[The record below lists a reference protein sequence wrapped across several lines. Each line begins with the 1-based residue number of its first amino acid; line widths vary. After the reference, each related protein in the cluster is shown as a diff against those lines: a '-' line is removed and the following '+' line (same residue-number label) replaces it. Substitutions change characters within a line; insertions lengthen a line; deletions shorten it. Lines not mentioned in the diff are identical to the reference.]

1 MGAVPI
7 KGGGKRALGLLLIAS
22 LLILPGCWDRK
33 ELNEIALIRAI
44 GIDRAEDGQIEVSL
58 LQAIPQRAEDAG
70 GGEKTGGT
78 QRVLT
83 ARSINIPEAKE
94 KLQQMLGREIFTGH
108 QEVVVFG
115 ERFARAGIGE
125 ALDYM
130 ARQPQV
136 RLDAV
141 VFVCDGS
148 PKEIF
153 TTIPLAEITASESLY
168 KLARVEGYTEIS
180 VMRVLREVT
189 GDGKSTVIPVVK
201 KTGQKSLSLDG
212 LALFRGE
219 RMVDHLDR
227 KSKEALMWIRN
238 EYTTGT
244 VNARIRGEKG
254 YVAMKVNRTK
264 TELIPKLKGKKP
276 RMIIRMTSENVL
288 SYNGTGMNLYYPS
301 NMDRIARA
309 MESELQKRLRNTVER
324 VRRDRADAF
333 GFAELFHREYPEK
346 WARMKK
352 DWNERLFPQ
361 MDVDIEVRVKLRWP
375 GMTDK

>member
-1 MGAVPI
+1 MGAGQL
-7 KGGGKRALGLLLIAS
+7 KGGGIRALGLLLIAS

-44 GIDRAEDGQIEVSL
+44 GIDRTEDGQIEVAL

-83 ARSINIPEAKE
+83 ARSINIPEAKA
-94 KLQQMLGREIFTGH
+94 KLQQVLGREIFTGD

-115 ERFARAGIGE
+115 KGIARSGIGE
-125 ALDYM
+125 ALDFI

-148 PKEIF
+148 PQEIF

-180 VMRVLREVT
+180 VMRVLRELT
-189 GDGKSTVIPVVK
+189 GDAKSTVIPVVK
-201 KTGQKSLSLDG
+201 KLGDKSLSLDG
-212 LALFRGE
+212 MAIFRGE
-219 RMVDHLDR
+219 RMVEHLDR

-244 VNARIRGEKG
+244 VNARIEGEKG
-254 YVAMKVNRTK
+254 YVAMNVNRTK
-264 TELIPKLKGKKP
+264 TEMIPKLDGKKP
-276 RMIIRMTSENVL
+276 RMIIRLTSENVL
-288 SYNGTGMNLYYPS
+288 SYNGTDLNLFYPS
-301 NMDRIARA
+301 NMDRITRV
-309 MESELQKRLRNTVER
+309 MEKELEKRLRNTVKR
-324 VRRDRADAF
+324 AQNVRADAF
-333 GFAELFHREYPEK
+333 GFAEIFHREYPEK
-346 WARMKK
+346 WAQMKN
-352 DWNERLFPQ
+352 DWNERIFPR
-361 MDVDIEVRVKLRWP
+361 MDVDIQVQVKLRWP
-375 GMTDK
+375 GMTDR

>member
-1 MGAVPI
+1 MGAGPL
-7 KGGGKRALGLLLIAS
+7 KGGGKRALCLLWVAS
-22 LLILPGCWDRK
+22 LLILSGCWDRK

-44 GIDRAEDGQIEVSL
+44 GIDRTEDGQVEVTL

-78 QRVLT
+78 QRVLS
-83 ARSINIPEAKE
+83 ARSINIPEAKA
-94 KLQQMLGREIFTGH
+94 KLQQKLGREIFTGH

-115 ERFARAGIGE
+115 ERMARTGIRE

-141 VFVCDGS
+141 VFVSDS

-168 KLARVEGYTEIS
+168 KLARVEGYTEIT

-189 GDGKSTVIPVVK
+189 GDAKSTVIPVVK
-201 KTGQKSLSLDG
+201 KTGKKSLSLDG
-212 LALFRGE
+212 MAVFRGE

-227 KSKEALMWIRN
+227 KSKEGLMWIRN

-244 VNARIRGEKG
+244 VNTRIKGEKG
-254 YVAMKVNRTK
+254 YVAMKVDRTK

-276 RMIIRMTSENVL
+276 HMTIRMTSENVL
-288 SYNGTGMNLYYPS
+288 TYNGTDMDLYFPS
-301 NMDRIARA
+301 NMDRITRE
-309 MESELQKRLRNTVER
+309 MEKQLRHRLRWTVER
-324 VRRDRADAF
+324 LQKDRADAF
-333 GFAELFHREYPEK
+333 GFAEVFHRKYLKE

-352 DWNERLFPQ
+352 DWNQRVFPR
-361 MDVDIEVRVKLRWP
+361 MDVDVQVFVKIRWP
-375 GMTDK
+375 GMTDS